1 MGYDRTTALTQID
14 KLAIKMQQSTSYP
27 VPDLS
32 NVNKASLID
41 AAKSIEKTIDQL
53 EGN

>member
-1 MGYDRTTALTQID
+1 MGYDRTTALAQID
-14 KLAIKMQQSTSYP
+14 NLAAKMQQSTSYS
-27 VPDLS
+27 VPDFTT
-32 NVNKASLID
+32 VNKSVLLE